1 MRQIL
6 HIGHNDIRI
15 FLRIKASYVWLFI
28 VPLAFVYFM
37 GVAFRGPGAPANPR
51 PSVLIDNHDTGFL
64 SQVLLSELDAQ
75 GMRRID
81 PAKRDQAAR
90 GIRIPPDFTTNVL
103 QKRASTIDFFQTEG
117 AGEESARLI
126 ELRLARAVIAL
137 NSHLVEFA
145 SEHGASAVLN
155 ESALRAVAARQNPV
169 SLKAQ
174 FAGRNPIPS
183 GFNQSLPGNLTMFL
197 MMNLLIFGGASVS
210 SERNNGVL
218 RRMVI
223 YPLRKYQLVL
233 GKVYGL
239 FLLGCIQVTFLLL
252 AGRFVFQ
259 INIGEN
265 LPAIFLTLVLY
276 AWLAASLGVLIG
288 SVVSNA
294 DKAIGLCVLAT
305 MIMAALGGCW
315 WPLEIVS
322 DPMKIAGHLFPAA
335 WTMGA
340 LHQLISFG
348 GGLATILPALGVL
361 AIYALAAN
369 VAAGKL
375 LRW

>member
-15 FLRIKASYVWLFI
+15 FLRIKASYVWLFV

-51 PSVLIDNHDTGFL
+51 PSVLIENHDTGFV
-64 SQVLLSELDAQ
+64 SQVLLDELDAQ

-81 PAKRDQAAR
+81 PAKRDEAAR
-90 GIRIPPDFTTNVL
+90 GIRIPPDFTPNVL
-103 QKRASTIDFFQTEG
+103 QKKAATIEFFQTQG
-117 AGEESARLI
+117 AGEESARLV

-145 SEHGASAVLN
+145 SEHGASAILN
-155 ESALRAVAARQNPV
+155 ESGLRAVAARQDPV

-197 MMNLLIFGGASVS
+197 MMNLLIFGGASIS
-210 SERNNGVL
+210 SERTNGVL
-218 RRMVI
+218 RRLVI
-223 YPLRKYQLVL
+223 YPLRKYQLVF

-239 FLLGCIQVTFLLL
+239 FLLGCVQIVLLLL
-252 AGRFVFQ
+252 AGRFLFQ
-259 INIGEN
+259 MNIGEN

-276 AWLAASLGVLIG
+276 VWLAASLGVLIG

-322 DPMKIAGHLFPAA
+322 GPMKIAGHLFPTA

-348 GGLATILPALGVL
+348 GSLATILPALGVL